1 MSPKEISLL
10 LHAALRPGHTQDCDV
25 TSSLRSVV
33 LCWMLLFSHLLQKQT
48 DMGSDPGSVIYH
60 PRDLNTFCRV
70 SDFLLVKFLTLRIA
84 LSFGDSIYT
93 VSGTHSACGG
103 YILAT

>member
-1 MSPKEISLL
+1 MSPREISP
-10 LHAALRPGHTQDCDV
+10 LHAALWPGPTQDCDS

-33 LCWMLLFSHLLQKQT
+33 LCWILLFSQLLQKQT
-48 DMGSDPGSVIYH
+48 DIGSDPGSVIYH
-60 PRDLNTFCRV
+60 LRDLNTFYSV
-70 SDFLLVKFLTLRIA
+70 SDFLLMKFLTLRIA

-103 YILAT
+103 